1 MRVGQ
6 NLLWQLLGQGGAKG
20 FGLLFYLLLPRFLGL
35 ELYGQFSLALSLA
48 LMVWQPLLELGLDLV
63 ITKWVSRECPQVI
76 QQAVILRGSM
86 ALLGLLLL
94 PVLMLAGGDRA
105 ILLLLY
111 AYLVCISGQRVSF
124 AMRRGQENMRLEG
137 VVSAVQK
144 LLAIALLFCF
154 NSLPLARSLIAPM
167 ALLISQVMATIWVA
181 IATWSDLC
189 RAWHFPVNFSGLRQ
203 TAKEGILLGGVGLL
217 GMLYFRV
224 DSVMLGA
231 LVGELEVGKYNLA
244 YRLIEGAIF
253 LPSVIMMVGFPRLA
267 QPQHFNV
274 TFWRLFARLSVTGIG
289 VTLLFVAIAPRLIPL
304 IYGSTFQEIVP
315 LLQVLTLTLLPIYL
329 GHLATQGLVALDRQ
343 KLYLFLTLFAVL
355 VNVSLNAWLI
365 PQQGAMGAAIA
376 TCITETLMMVAC
388 FSGITQ
394 ARWAQD

>member
-1 MRVGQ
+1 MRIGQ
-6 NLLWQLLGQGGAKG
+6 NFLWQLLGQGGAKG
-20 FGLLFYLLLPRFLGL
+20 FGLLFYLLLPRLLGL
-35 ELYGQFSLALSLA
+35 ELYGQFSFALSLA

-63 ITKWVSRECPQVI
+63 ITKWVSRERPQVI
-76 QQAVILRGSM
+76 QQALILRGSM

-94 PVLMLAGGDRA
+94 PVLIFAGGDRA
-105 ILLLLY
+105 MLLLLY

-124 AMRRGQENMRLEG
+124 AIRRGQENMRLEG
-137 VVSAVQK
+137 IVSAVQK
-144 LLAIALLFCF
+144 MLAIALLFGF
-154 NSLPLARSLIAPM
+154 HSLSLALPLIAPM
-167 ALLISQVMATIWVA
+167 ALLVSQMIATVWVA
-181 IATWSDLC
+181 IVTWQDLC
-189 RAWHFPVNFSGLRQ
+189 PARPFSVNFSGLRQ

-267 QPQHFNV
+267 QTQQFKV
-274 TFWRLFARLSVTGIG
+274 TFWRLFAVLSVTGIG
-289 VTLLFVAIAPRLIPL
+289 VTFLLVAIAPRLIPL
-304 IYGSTFQEIVP
+304 IYGSTFQETVP
-315 LLQVLTLTLLPIYL
+315 LLQVLAFTLLPIYL

-343 KLYLFLTLFAVL
+343 KLYLFFTLLAVL

-365 PQQGAMGAAIA
+365 PPQGAMGAAIA
-376 TCITETLMMVAC
+376 TCITETLMMAAC
-388 FSGITQ
+388 FGGITQ
-394 ARWAQD
+394 ARWARG